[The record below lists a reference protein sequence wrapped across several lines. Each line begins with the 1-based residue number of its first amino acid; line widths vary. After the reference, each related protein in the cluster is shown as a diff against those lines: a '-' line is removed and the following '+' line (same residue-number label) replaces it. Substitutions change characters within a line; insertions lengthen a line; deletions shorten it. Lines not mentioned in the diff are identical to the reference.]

1 MRAIGIFTM
10 SDRRNRRD
18 QTHGS
23 SDAGSGPAG
32 FTLLEIMIALAIVSI
47 ALVSLL
53 AMGTRS
59 VGVHER
65 LQRTTQATLLAQQL
79 MAQAEVDAR
88 QGALKRAA
96 TGGSFN
102 APFDGYRW
110 RIEFADT
117 PLSAVQMVTVSV
129 LWGDEE
135 RNELVDLTSFL
146 F

>member
-1 MRAIGIFTM
+1 MN
-10 SDRRNRRD
+10 DRWKRWRQPASPPPAR
-18 QTHGS
+18 
-23 SDAGSGPAG
+23 SGPAG

-53 AMGTRS
+53 ALGTRS
-59 VGVHER
+59 IGVHER

-88 QGALKRAA
+88 HGALHRAM
-96 TGGSFN
+96 TTGSFS

-110 RIEFADT
+110 RMEFTET
-117 PLSAVQMVTVSV
+117 PLPAVQMVTVSV
-129 LWGDEE
+129 LWGDED